1 MAARP
6 LVSLVTGAGSGFG
19 ALTARALARSG
30 HTVYAGFL
38 QPNDDKTSVYKDAA
52 NFAREN
58 SCQLRGIQLNVVK
71 DDSIRKAVDKI
82 MADEGKIDVVVHNAG
97 HMNFGPAEAYTP
109 EQFLEMYEVNCLS
122 CQRINRIVLP
132 HMRRAGNGLLVWVS
146 SSSAHGPS
154 SPFLAPYF
162 AAKAAQD
169 SLAQTYAVELSQ
181 FGIETS
187 IVVPGVFT
195 KGTSHFATAMK
206 AEDTAVEK
214 EYLEG
219 ALKGWDQISA
229 EGHSK
234 IVSPDADPGAVAEAV
249 RRVVDT
255 EHGRRPFRVH
265 VEYDGGGATIV
276 NGVRDLVRETF
287 LTKLGLADLLKV
299 KIFK

>member
-38 QPNDDKTSVYKDAA
+38 QSNDDSKTTVYNDAA
-52 NFAREN
+52 TFAREN

-71 DDSIRKAVDKI
+71 DDSISRAVDQI
-82 MADEGKIDVVVHNAG
+82 MADEGKIDVVVHNA
-97 HMNFGPAEAYTP
+97 AYTP
-109 EQFLEMYEVNCLS
+109 EQFLDMYEVNCLS
-122 CQRINRIVLP
+122 CHRLNRAVLP
-132 HMRRAGNGLLVWVS
+132 HMRRAGTGLLVWVT

-154 SPFLAPYF
+154 SPFLGPYF

-169 SLAQTYAVELSQ
+169 SLAQTTAVELTP

-195 KGTSHFATAMK
+195 RGTNHFATAMNPGD
-206 AEDTAVEK
+206 AAVER
-214 EYLEG
+214 EYMGDDGPLR
-219 ALKGWDQISA
+219 GWARVSA
-229 EGHSK
+229 EGHDK
-234 IVSPDADPGAVAEAV
+234 IVSPDADPSAVAEAV

-255 EHGRRPFRVH
+255 QHGHRPFRVH

-287 LTKLGLADLLKV
+287 LRKLGLADLLKV
-299 KIFK
+299 KQQG

>member
-1 MAARP
+1 MTARP

-38 QPNDDKTSVYKDAA
+38 QSNDDKSSVYRDAA
-52 NFAREN
+52 NFAKDHN
-58 SCQLRGIQLNVVK
+58 CQLRGIQLNVVK
-71 DDSIRKAVDKI
+71 DDSIKRAVDKI
-82 MADEGKIDVVVHNAG
+82 MADEGRIDVVVHNAG

-109 EQFLEMYEVNCLS
+109 EQFLEMYDVNCLS

-132 HMRRAGNGLLVWVS
+132 HMRQARTGLLVWIS

-154 SPFLAPYF
+154 SPFLGPYF

-169 SLAQTYAVELSQ
+169 SLAQTYAAELTQ

-195 KGTSHFATAMK
+195 KGTNHFATAMK
-206 AEDTAVEK
+206 AGDAAVEH
-214 EYLEG
+214 EYMEG
-219 ALKGWDQISA
+219 ALKGWDRICA
-229 EGHSK
+229 EGHSN

-255 EHGRRPFRVH
+255 EHGKRPFRVH
-265 VEYDGGGATIV
+265 VEFDGGGATIV

-287 LTKLGLADLLKV
+287 LTKLGLAELLKV
-299 KIFK
+299 KISK